1 MKQTLLATSEIERT
15 TSKVERVQQKPVFF
29 ASVFFL
35 FFAEVLKTDSMNTKD
50 LLQQKIPHTHCLSR
64 VRSNSEYGTGKRG
77 DGSMWGYVVRS
88 GRDSNQGMHGAAQ
101 KASKPG
107 ETMAQNSFTKTNRFP
122 FPTWTKRRSP
132 FFGFFFPFFACF
144 PPFSFFYFFLF
155 LTYRTRSATTGGISK
170 DGASARKIS
179 TLEHISA

>member
-77 DGSMWGYVVRS
+77 DGSVWGYVVRP
-88 GRDSNQGMHGAAQ
+88 GRDSYQSMHGAAQ

-107 ETMAQNSFTKTNRFP
+107 ETVAQNSFTKTKQFP
-122 FPTWTKRRSP
+122 FPTWTVRRSL
-132 FFGFFFPFFACF
+132 FFWILFFLFCLLSFFLF
-144 PPFSFFYFFLF
+144 FSFF
-155 LTYRTRSATTGGISK
+155 
-170 DGASARKIS
+170 
-179 TLEHISA
+179 